1 MYDVK
6 IGFGG
11 AGLIET
17 ADFVGFGCRFAVGP
31 FDARV

>member
-1 MYDVK
+1 MYVK

-17 ADFVGFGCRFAVGP
+17 ADFVGTGVDLRPASTHRY
-31 FDARV
+31 D